1 MPGPQAPPRIPLSEL
16 KSAENPPKAEVTHVS
31 TPTVALTHTLNSLS
45 NNRKLNQRNLQGRPL
60 FYKTESLTIIPI
72 KYLSSLAEINA
83 LNLPELYKGFLRDGK
98 KVIGSEVLVP
108 PNYTGSLVG
117 GIPLRTGNGSAA
129 GAAGGSA
136 GGAAGGAGGS
146 TSSKGG
152 KRKHK
157 QRKTRRRSATRKI
170 RR

>member
-1 MPGPQAPPRIPLSEL
+1 MPGPQPPPRIPLSEL
-16 KSAENPPKAEVTHVS
+16 KSAVNPPKAEVTHVS

-129 GAAGGSA
+129 G

>member
-1 MPGPQAPPRIPLSEL
+1 MPGPQPPPRIPLSEL
-16 KSAENPPKAEVTHVS
+16 KSAENPLKAEVTHIS
-31 TPTVALTHTLNSLS
+31 TPKVELTHALTNSLKGLS
-45 NNRKLNQRNLQGRPL
+45 NNGKLNHKNLQGRPL

-72 KYLSSLAEINA
+72 KYLSNLAEINA

-108 PNYTGSLVG
+108 PNYTGSLVS
-117 GIPLRTGNGSAA
+117 GIPLRTGHGT
-129 GAAGGSA
+129 
-136 GGAAGGAGGS
+136 AAGGAGGGAG

>member
-16 KSAENPPKAEVTHVS
+16 KSAKNPPKAEVTHVS
-31 TPTVALTHTLNSLS
+31 TPTVALTHTLTNSLKGLS

-117 GIPLRTGNGSAA
+117 GIPLRTGNGTAA
-129 GAAGGSA
+129 A
-136 GGAAGGAGGS
+136 GGAAGSAGGS